1 MEVTGM
7 NLIQRVQDILLK
19 PNETWNVIAVEPG
32 DTASLY
38 KDYLIYLALIP
49 AVSAFIGMSL
59 IGLGGFGF
67 SMRVPI
73 VSGLVSMIVGY
84 IMSLVMVFVISLIA
98 NALAPKFGGT
108 QDPFSALKL
117 IAYGST
123 AGFVGGVFSLIPA
136 LSMLGLLTALYSVY
150 LIYTGVP
157 VLMKCPPE
165 KSLPYTA
172 VLIACGIVA
181 GIILG
186 ILSAAFS
193 GGRHGIMTGSRSG
206 APDVSINT
214 PGGSIN
220 INTAKLEDMA
230 KKMEEAGKR
239 MESAQASG
247 DGAAAGKAVADIMGA
262 MTGATGVPYAAQDIK
277 SWLPEQLGGLPRTGF
292 DVQSG
297 AAMGIAGSSATAE
310 YGNGGQ
316 QLKLVVSDIGGLGSL
331 MGVAGW
337 ANMTVDRESNGS
349 VEKVYRQGKR
359 TVRENYRKD
368 GSHVE
373 YTVVLEN
380 GLIVE
385 LSGGQ
390 TSVDKIKQTLAS
402 IDLSRM
408 ESAQRPAKS

>member
-1 MEVTGM
+1 M

-19 PNETWNVIAVEPG
+19 PKDTWPVIAAEPG
-32 DTASLY
+32 DTTSLY

-49 AVSAFIGMSL
+49 AVCAFIGMSL
-59 IGLGGFGF
+59 IGFGGFGL

-73 VSGLVSMIVGY
+73 LSGLVNMVVGY
-84 IMSLVMVFVISLIA
+84 ILSLVMVFMVGLIA
-98 NALAPKFGGT
+98 NALAPTFGGT
-108 QDPFSALKL
+108 KDPLSALKL
-117 IAYGST
+117 IVYGST
-123 AGFVGGVFSLIPA
+123 AGFIGGVFSLIPA
-136 LSMLGLLTALYSVY
+136 LSILGLLTALYSVY
-150 LIYTGVP
+150 LIFTGVP

-165 KSLPYTA
+165 KAMPYTA
-172 VLIACGIVA
+172 VLVVCAIVA
-181 GIILG
+181 AVIVGA
-186 ILSAAFS
+186 LSAVFT
-193 GGRHGIMTGSRSG
+193 GGRHGMLTGSRSG
-206 APDVSINT
+206 IPDVSINT
-214 PGGSIN
+214 PDGSVN

-230 KKMEEAGKR
+230 KKMAEAGKR

-247 DGAAAGKAVADIMGA
+247 DGAAAGKAAADIMGA
-262 MTGATGVPYAAQDIK
+262 MTGATGVPYATQDLK
-277 SWLPEQLGGLPRTGF
+277 SWLPEQLGGLPRTAF

-310 YGNGGQ
+310 YGNGAQ

-331 MGVAGW
+331 MGVAAW
-337 ANMTVDRESNGS
+337 ANMTVDRETNGS

-390 TSVDKIKQTLAS
+390 TSVDKIKQALAS
-402 IDLSRM
+402 LDLSRM

>member
-1 MEVTGM
+1 M

-19 PNETWNVIAVEPG
+19 PNDTWKVIATEPG
-32 DTASLY
+32 DTASIY

-59 IGLGGFGF
+59 IGFGGFGF

-84 IMSLVMVFVISLIA
+84 IMSLVMVFVISLVA
-98 NALAPKFGGT
+98 NALAPSFGGT
-108 QDPFSALKL
+108 KDAFNAFKL

-136 LSMLGLLTALYSVY
+136 LSMLGLLTALYSIY

-157 VLMKCPPE
+157 LLMKCPPE

-172 VLIACGIVA
+172 VLIVCGIVA

-186 ILSAAFS
+186 LLSAAFS
-193 GGRHGIMTGSRSG
+193 GGSGRHGFMTGSRG
-206 APDVSINT
+206 GNPAISINT
-214 PGGSIN
+214 PEGSIN
-220 INTAKLEDMA
+220 IDAAKMEDMA
-230 KKMEEAGKR
+230 KKMEAAGKR
-239 MESAQASG
+239 MENAQASG
-247 DGAAAGKAVADIMGA
+247 DGAAAGKAVADMMGA
-262 MTGATGVPYAAQDIK
+262 MTGVTGVPYAAQDIK

-310 YGNGGQ
+310 YGNGAQ

-402 IDLSRM
+402 LDLSRM